1 PPLDW
6 VCTSGQRCN
15 SIVKE
20 DPFLCNCQCAM
31 PPDQRYGHH
40 IEFVIDPK
48 KRQISWRFSNFF
60 NILVMS
66 LWKS

>member
-1 PPLDW
+1 PLDW

-40 IEFVIDPK
+40 IEFVIDPFLSK
-48 KRQISWRFSNFF
+48 AM
-60 NILVMS
+60 ILMDIYFI
-66 LWKS
+66 LGIDAAHCA